1 MADMN
6 MPDPEETNHQVWQA
20 FQAIGA
26 LLDDSLHLEPNA
38 AAPKRPRRGE
48 PAKTKG
54 QHPNQHMQEKIDV
67 ARALSLMAKLTLR
80 LDRDLQQLKREDTFI
95 FFFGHKGPNSSL
107 SHLVKATEDWTQQK
121 QSTTSKPPQM
131 PLRQHLMQV
140 VFNTLL
146 TRLTKLGETQD
157 GSDVQKAAMANLI
170 LLPDKTCPYLEWDM
184 SHRQLKVGQKT
195 PLSLTRL
202 HQLCQDMLEA
212 LTDVNL
218 VTAFHALPTNNPEVA
233 PWKLTLSLRADTP
246 WQTMQTLSHSA
257 IWLLM
262 ATSLKPHGQKQSP
275 LALSLQQAMGM
286 NRSPKGHGKGTSK
299 HLTPKQE

>member
-6 MPDPEETNHQVWQA
+6 MPEPEETNQQVWTA

-26 LLDDSLHLEPNA
+26 LLDDSLQLEPNA
-38 AAPKRPRRGE
+38 AGPKRQRKEE
-48 PAKTKG
+48 PTKAKGNPQTK
-54 QHPNQHMQEKIDV
+54 QLKEKIDV
-67 ARALSLMAKLTLR
+67 AHALSLMAKLTLR
-80 LDRDLQQLKREDTFI
+80 LDRELQQLKREDTFI

-107 SHLVKATEDWTQQK
+107 SHLVKATDDWVNNR
-121 QSTTSKPPQM
+121 QSKSQM
-131 PLRQHLMQV
+131 TLPLRQHLMQV

-146 TRLTKLGETQD
+146 TRLTKLGETKD
-157 GSDVQKAAMANLI
+157 GSEVQQAAISNLI

-184 SHRQLKVGQKT
+184 SQKQLKVSQRP

-218 VTAFHALPTNNPEVA
+218 VTAFHALPTSNQEVA
-233 PWKLTLSLRADTP
+233 PWKLTLSLRADAP
-246 WQTMQTLSHSA
+246 WQNMQVLSHSA

-275 LALSLQQAMGM
+275 LAQSLQQAMGLT
-286 NRSPKGHGKGTSK
+286 RTPKGRGKGKTK
-299 HLTPKQE
+299 TVMTKQE